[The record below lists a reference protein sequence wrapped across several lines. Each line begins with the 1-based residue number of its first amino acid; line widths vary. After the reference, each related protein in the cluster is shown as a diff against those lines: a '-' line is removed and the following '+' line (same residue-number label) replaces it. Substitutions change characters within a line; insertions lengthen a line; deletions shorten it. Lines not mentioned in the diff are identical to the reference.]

1 MKLNGV
7 HHVSINVL
15 DVERATAFY
24 VEKLGMRILPR
35 PDIGVAGVWLGAG
48 AQEVHLIAS
57 DDATRAP
64 GQHFAF
70 GVDDL
75 DATVAEL
82 VGHGLKVSN
91 PMTQPH
97 GARQCFIKDTEGNLV
112 EFNQPAPQPA
122 AV

>member
-15 DVERATAFY
+15 DVDRATAFY
-24 VEKLGMRILPR
+24 VEKLGMTILPR
-35 PDIGVAGVWLGAG
+35 PELGVEGTWLGAG
-48 AQEVHLIAS
+48 GQELHLVGS
-57 DDATRAP
+57 DDPTRSP

-75 DATVAEL
+75 DETVTEL
-82 VGHGLKVSN
+82 RAMGIKVSD
-91 PMTQPH
+91 PMTQPQ

-112 EFNQPAPQPA
+112 EFNQPVLSP
-122 AV
+122 V